1 MSYTPLVTDGSGAS
15 PVSTGTQS
23 FTGAKTFSGG
33 VQGPGTVPLGAIM
46 PVVNS
51 SPITGGGYTIP
62 PSGTVD
68 ANGWQLCN
76 GVAIPSG
83 NTLTGSTP
91 DLSDGRYLR
100 GSTVSGTIGGSNSI
114 TIGSANLPTHT
125 HGFGTLANAPE
136 SAHTHTKSESVS
148 AEGAHYHASV
158 ALSGNL
164 VNAAELAH
172 THTSALPAHRHFMKV
187 RGTSSD
193 GAHGHGMVEG
203 AHVLAQE
210 IVGDDPHLVGL
221 GNYARWGGS
230 WSAAAAHSHT
240 WGGTW
245 SNDSSSVVAAPDG
258 DGSGN
263 TYQDGVGYWGVNA
276 TRTTSAGS
284 SHNHAISGHTGAVC
298 AADGTTAATHT
309 HADTIAYGTGSSH
322 NHVISGST
330 DNGGFA
336 NTSINNEP
344 QYLNVRYLIRVK

>member
-23 FTGAKTFSGG
+23 FTGPKTFSGG

-100 GSTVSGTIGGSNSI
+100 GSTVSGTTGGSNSI

-125 HGFGTLANAPE
+125 HGVGTLANAPE
-136 SAHTHTKSESVS
+136 AAHTHTKSGSVS
-148 AEGAHYHASV
+148 AEGAHYHASTS
-158 ALSGNL
+158 LSGNL

-172 THTSALPAHRHFMKV
+172 THSSALPAHRHFLKS
-187 RGTSSD
+187 RGSGNDSPDHTHSVGYHVIYTQAGGSIDTVHDGDGSPQTST
-193 GAHGHGMVEG
+193 GAS
-203 AHVLAQE
+203 
-210 IVGDDPHLVGL
+210 
-221 GNYARWGGS
+221 ARHTHSWGGV
-230 WSAAAAHSHT
+230 
-240 WGGTW
+240 W
-245 SNDSSSVVAAPDG
+245 SNDTSSQVSSPEG

-263 TYQDGVGYWGVNA
+263 TYEDAVGAYWAVSG

>member
-1 MSYTPLVTDGSGAS
+1 MSYTPLVTDGSGPS

-23 FTGAKTFSGG
+23 FTGPKTFSGG

-100 GSTVSGTIGGSNSI
+100 GSTVSGTIGGSNAI

-125 HGFGTLANAPE
+125 HGSGTLANAAE
-136 SAHTHTKSESVS
+136 AAHTHTKSGGVS
-148 AEGAHYHASV
+148 AEGAHYHAST

-210 IVGDDPHLVGL
+210 ISGDDPHLVGL

-230 WSAAAAHSHT
+230 WSAAGNHGHT
-240 WGGTW
+240 WGGSW
-245 SNDSSSVVAAPDG
+245 NNDSSSIITAPEG

-263 TYQDGVGYWGVNA
+263 TYQDGVGYWGVNG
-276 TRTTSAGS
+276 TRATSAGS
-284 SHNHAISGHTGAVC
+284 SHNHVISGHTGAVC

-309 HADTIAYGTGSSH
+309 HADTIAYGVGSSH